1 MASGQNSAADTGG
14 TQERARRSG
23 ILPGQALR
31 RLVEEGRISADGG
44 VPEELIQP
52 ASLDLRLGRRAW
64 RVRTSFLPGAAS
76 TVKQKLDRLTMH
88 EIDLG
93 TPTVLER
100 GCVYIVELQERV
112 RLPRDLS
119 AKTNPKSST
128 GRLDVFTRLVTDYCE
143 SFESVAAGYEGPLY
157 LEIAPRTFSVLV
169 SAGLRLNQLRVWR
182 GKSRPSDSLHR
193 ELHQRSALVSP
204 ESLDGAEPTIRDGL
218 WVSVDLS
225 GESHGGL
232 VGYRARHH
240 APLIDLNRI
249 DHYPV
254 EEFWEPVHAN
264 ADRTLI
270 LDPNQF
276 YILVSRERVAV
287 PPDSAAE
294 MVAYDTSFGEFRIHY
309 AGFFD
314 PGFGYGPASGGGT
327 PAVLEVRSHEVPFE
341 LAHGQRVCR
350 LVYERLSEMP
360 ETLYGAEI
368 GSHYQGQGLKL
379 SKHFRK
385 G

>member
-1 MASGQNSAADTGG
+1 M
-14 TQERARRSG
+14 
-23 ILPGQALR
+23 R
-31 RLVEEGRISADGG
+31 RLVEEGRITADGG
-44 VPEELIQP
+44 IPDELIQP
-52 ASLDLRLGRRAW
+52 ASLDLRLGQRAW

-76 TVKQKLDRLTMH
+76 TVQQKLDRLTMH
-88 EIDLG
+88 EIDLSA
-93 TPTVLER
+93 PTVLER
-100 GCVYIVELQERV
+100 GCVYIVELQERL
-112 RLPRDLS
+112 RLPRDMS

-128 GRLDVFTRLVTDYCE
+128 GRLDVFTRLVTDNCE
-143 SFESVAAGYEGPLY
+143 SFESVASGYDGPLY

-169 SAGLRLNQLRVWR
+169 SAGQRLNQLRVWR
-182 GKSRPSDSLHR
+182 GNPRPSDNLHR

-232 VGYRARHH
+232 IGYRARHH

-254 EEFWEPVHAN
+254 EEFWEPVRAN

-314 PGFGYGPASGGGT
+314 PGFGYGAASGGGT

-350 LVYERLSEMP
+350 LVYERLSEAP
-360 ETLYGAEI
+360 ETLYGADI

-379 SKHFRK
+379 SKHFKR